1 MGNRSITRALPL
13 ARCLVI
19 AMFAFGLGGCAIA
32 ERTRQASDA
41 FRKARSGIDEQHQ
54 AFGRAISDPAHR
66 LAAQDV
72 QRPWLAGR
80 AQPLAREVILPPALR
95 SDVDTALIFAQG
107 PLDLNAVARRITLA
121 TNIPVHVRP
130 DALLAPEAFLPRLS
144 ESIGQMLPEAGSTAR
159 IDLDDAPQPL
169 ARLLDRLCARLGIW
183 WQYRQGRIE
192 FYRTQTR
199 VFNVRALALN
209 ASAEAT
215 MGQAAEEQQ
224 EGFVGSSRTRLESA
238 THDAMLSLRSRL
250 EPFLTRAGVMAVE
263 PGASSSIVVTD
274 TPDVLD
280 RIAAYLDQENRA
292 MTRRVRL
299 VFEELAV
306 QSHDDTQLGLDWSA
320 VFSSAQ
326 LAAGYYLGASPVPG
340 AAAARAGARGKSFG
354 GSEAMI
360 KAIGEAGKI
369 IRRSSIPILT
379 LNRRPVTHAVRTTF
393 SYIDKVEAPPMGLA
407 AGSAVSG
414 TAVSQARQ
422 TVGSLLTLI
431 PDAQED
437 GQILLSIAYD
447 NTVAQPLKSVT
458 FGDRASPLQLQQ
470 ITVDGNGIIQQ
481 LALQPGQPVLIS
493 GFDHVRRESEGR
505 RLNPGMPLVLGGS
518 DKVSRQQ
525 VMTVIVVT
533 AQVEEGY

>member
-1 MGNRSITRALPL
+1 MNANFRSYVLPM
-13 ARCLVI
+13 ARCLAI
-19 AMFAFGLGGCAIA
+19 AMLASSVGGCSLA
-32 ERTRQASDA
+32 ERTRQVSEA
-41 FRKARSGIDEQHQ
+41 FRKARAGIDADHQ
-54 AFGRAISDPAHR
+54 AFGRSISDPSQR

-80 AQPLAREVILPPALR
+80 AQPLAREVALPPALR
-95 SDVDTALIFAQG
+95 SDVDTALIFAHG
-107 PLDLNAVARRITLA
+107 PLDLTAVARRITLA
-121 TNIPVHVRP
+121 TGIPVHVRP
-130 DALLAPEAFLPRLS
+130 DALLPPEAFLPRLS
-144 ESIGQMLPEAGSTAR
+144 DSIGPMLPEAGAAMR
-159 IDLDDAPQPL
+159 VELDNAPEPL

-183 WQYRQGRIE
+183 WQYQNARIE

-199 VFNVRALALN
+199 VFNVKALALN
-209 ASAEAT
+209 ASAEAS
-215 MGQAAEEQQ
+215 MGQAGEEGQ
-224 EGFVGSSRTRLESA
+224 EGFVGSSRTRLESSS
-238 THDAMLSLRSRL
+238 HDAMLSLRSRL
-250 EPFLTRAGVMAVE
+250 EPFLTRAGVMSVE
-263 PGASSSIVVTD
+263 PGASSSIVITD
-274 TPDVLD
+274 TPDVLE
-280 RIAAYLDQENRA
+280 RIATYLDQENRS

-306 QSHDDTQLGLDWSA
+306 LSHDDAQLGLDWNA
-320 VFSSAQ
+320 VFASARA
-326 LAAGYYLGASPVPG
+326 AAGYYLPSNPLPG
-340 AAAARAGARGKSFG
+340 AAVARVGTHAQSFG
-354 GSEAMI
+354 GSEAMV

-393 SYIDKVEAPPMGLA
+393 TYIDKVEALPASLA

-447 NTVAQPLKSVT
+447 NTVAQPLKSIT
-458 FGDRASPLQLQQ
+458 FGDRANPLKLQQ
-470 ITVDGNGIIQQ
+470 LTVDGNGIIQQ

-505 RLNPGMPLVLGGS
+505 RLNPGMPLAFGGG
-518 DKVSRQQ
+518 DKVSNQQ
-525 VMTVIVVT
+525 VMTVIIVT